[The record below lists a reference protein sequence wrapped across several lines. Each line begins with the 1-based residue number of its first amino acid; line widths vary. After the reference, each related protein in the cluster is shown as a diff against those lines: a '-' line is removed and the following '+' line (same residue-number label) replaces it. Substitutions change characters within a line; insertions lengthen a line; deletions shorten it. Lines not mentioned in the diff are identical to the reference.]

1 MVIYEPAMR
10 IAIFSLLAIAAG
22 CGDSQDSPRP
32 VADPPTAG
40 PLVRKPPSGPIST
53 VTAADYI
60 GPDACGECH
69 PGQFAAWKTSLHRR
83 MNQRASAES
92 VIGNFATHVAY
103 AGGEATFATTPGREA
118 ATYTM
123 TLAHRG
129 ESITYRVT
137 RTIGVRGLQEYVGV
151 DTADPDAVEVRLPF
165 AWWPRAKGW
174 YAQPFFDPWLA
185 REEDFH
191 AYDKIKEP
199 WAERCPWCH
208 STYPFEQRI
217 ARASVR
223 DVGHG
228 MEQFFTAPGGSDRL
242 AIEQQV
248 TVGISCESCHLG
260 GKAHA
265 AGAAMSFV
273 PRGAEARP
281 GIDDAPRPTTFAQER
296 ADATIVNRV
305 CAQCHSGPSPRLV
318 DGTALRNS
326 SEALDLAAS
335 PCTTARCTD
344 CHDPHT
350 GGSDEKRAIAACTT
364 CHAQLADASA
374 QSAHAGHVAGGR
386 TTATCLDCHMPK
398 LVMGIDRV
406 VRTHRISSPTNAA
419 IVTSGGVN
427 ACNLCHV
434 DRSLQWTLDELRSRW
449 DVDLAA
455 TNARDADV
463 PMGER
468 WLASKEPALRLLA
481 ADALAHSSIAK
492 LSLPSLEKQLHDPV
506 PHIRVW
512 TRFAVD
518 SVPLR

>member
-1 MVIYEPAMR
+1 
-10 IAIFSLLAIAAG
+10 
-22 CGDSQDSPRP
+22 
-32 VADPPTAG
+32 
-40 PLVRKPPSGPIST
+40 
-53 VTAADYI
+53 
-60 GPDACGECH
+60 
-69 PGQFAAWKTSLHRR
+69 

-92 VIGNFATHVAY
+92 VIGDFATRIAY
-103 AGGEATFATTPGREA
+103 AGGEASFARAGA
-118 ATYTM
+118 DYTM
-123 TLAHRG
+123 TLAKRG
-129 ESITYRVT
+129 EKATTYRVT
-137 RTIGVRGLQEYVGV
+137 RTIGVRALQEYVGV
-151 DTADPDAVEVRLPF
+151 DVADPRALEVRLPF

-174 YAQPFFDPWLA
+174 FAQPFFDPWIA

-191 AYDKIKEP
+191 AYDKIDEP

-217 ARASVR
+217 ARATVR

-228 MEQFFTAPGGSDRL
+228 MEQFFTKAGGSDRL
-242 AIEQQV
+242 DVEQQV

-265 AGAAMSFV
+265 AGATMSFV
-273 PRGAEARP
+273 PRGAEARE
-281 GIDDAPRPTTFAQER
+281 GAPVPSTFAQER
-296 ADATIVNRV
+296 ADAAIVNRV

-350 GGSDEKRAIAACTT
+350 GGSDENRAIAACTT
-364 CHAQLADASA
+364 CHAQLGDAAA
-374 QSAHAGHVAGGR
+374 QSAHAGHRDGTR

-398 LVMGIDRV
+398 IVMGIDRV
-406 VRTHRISSPTNAA
+406 VRTHRISSPTNPA
-419 IVTSGGVN
+419 IVATGGIN
-427 ACNLCHV
+427 ACNVCHV
-434 DRSLQWTLDELRSRW
+434 DRSLQWTIDELRARYE
-449 DVDLAA
+449 VDLRA
-455 TNARDADV
+455 TNTKLADQ

-468 WLASKEPALRLLA
+468 WLASREPALRLLA

-492 LSLPSLEKQLHDPV
+492 LSVPSLEKQLKDPV
-506 PHIRVW
+506 PHVRVW
-512 TRFAVD
+512 TRFALE